1 MNAAHED
8 EDEDHL
14 ENVNDPHLMKIS
26 RLNDMRSPE
35 CSAMTK
41 KVMNDDDG
49 SGDDE
54 TTELV
59 DLILSGRLVTPT
71 GLKDVDDDD
80 DDGDGDDDDEDCR
93 GLI

>member
-1 MNAAHED
+1 M
-8 EDEDHL
+8 L
-14 ENVNDPHLMKIS
+14 GND
-26 RLNDMRSPE
+26 
-35 CSAMTK
+35 K
-41 KVMNDDDG
+41 KGDKRQHDD

-80 DDGDGDDDDEDCR
+80 DGDGDGDDANNDEDCR

>member
-1 MNAAHED
+1 
-8 EDEDHL
+8 
-14 ENVNDPHLMKIS
+14 
-26 RLNDMRSPE
+26 MRSPE

-71 GLKDVDDDD
+71 GLKDDD

>member
-1 MNAAHED
+1 MI
-8 EDEDHL
+8 
-14 ENVNDPHLMKIS
+14 IS

-71 GLKDVDDDD
+71 GLKDDDDDD

>member
-1 MNAAHED
+1 MLGNDKEGD
-8 EDEDHL
+8 EWWQH
-14 ENVNDPHLMKIS
+14 
-26 RLNDMRSPE
+26 
-35 CSAMTK
+35 
-41 KVMNDDDG
+41 DD

-71 GLKDVDDDD
+71 GLKDDDDD
-80 DDGDGDDDDEDCR
+80 DDGDGDDDGDDANNDEDCR

>member
-1 MNAAHED
+1 
-8 EDEDHL
+8 
-14 ENVNDPHLMKIS
+14 
-26 RLNDMRSPE
+26 MRSPE
-35 CSAMTK
+35 CSEMTK
-41 KVMNDDDG
+41 KVMNDDDD

-71 GLKDVDDDD
+71 GLKDDDDDD

>member
-1 MNAAHED
+1 M
-8 EDEDHL
+8 
-14 ENVNDPHLMKIS
+14 ITS
-26 RLNDMRSPE
+26 RLNVLRSPE

-41 KVMNDDDG
+41 KVMNDDDD
-49 SGDDE
+49 SGEDE

-59 DLILSGRLVTPT
+59 DLILSGRLVTPA
-71 GLKDVDDDD
+71 GLKDVDDDGKDDDDDDDGDDDDD